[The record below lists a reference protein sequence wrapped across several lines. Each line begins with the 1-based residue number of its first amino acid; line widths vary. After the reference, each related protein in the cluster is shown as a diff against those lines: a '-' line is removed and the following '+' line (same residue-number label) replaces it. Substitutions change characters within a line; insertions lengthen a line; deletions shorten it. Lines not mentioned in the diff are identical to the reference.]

1 MWFWVDV
8 ENYGVDEIRKRIG
21 VLRELFLR
29 HYNRKTT
36 TPLMKETLQN
46 MIAELEKKLNVL
58 IEKGYF
64 KI

>member
-8 ENYGVDEIRKRIG
+8 ENYGVDEIRKRIV

-46 MIAELEKKLNVL
+46 MIFPYIYYILVL
-58 IEKGYF
+58 QIV
-64 KI
+64 